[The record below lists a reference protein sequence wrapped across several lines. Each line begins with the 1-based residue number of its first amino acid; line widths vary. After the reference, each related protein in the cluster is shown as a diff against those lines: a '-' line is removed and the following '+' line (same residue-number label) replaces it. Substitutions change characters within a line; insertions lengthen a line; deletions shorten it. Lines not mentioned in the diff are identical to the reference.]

1 MLLWHAYIE
10 WPTWSLSA
18 SPSPRRAYHTVH
30 GTGYRRESELNR
42 EYSDTH
48 AAICASCCCVQTLHA
63 VVVAAAAA
71 AKQQQQ
77 QQQQQ
82 HSSSSSSTS
91 TSTSTCTINS
101 IGTILIVPVV
111 LIVTAADKT
120 GPCCLVFGSLLGM
133 LCLSFIQQD
142 GMALHCVLPLPV
154 AALRCTGGTVVASL
168 VSSFCDHRTCCISVR
183 IQNRHGR
190 GVCCRRVYIPA
201 QK

>member
-77 QQQQQ
+77 QQ
-82 HSSSSSSTS
+82 H
-91 TSTSTCTINS
+91 
-101 IGTILIVPVV
+101 V
-111 LIVTAADKT
+111 
-120 GPCCLVFGSLLGM
+120 
-133 LCLSFIQQD
+133 
-142 GMALHCVLPLPV
+142 
-154 AALRCTGGTVVASL
+154 
-168 VSSFCDHRTCCISVR
+168 VSSKRTAVEQAICPPSR
-183 IQNRHGR
+183 TKKLRQLADIQRPNINYEANGSAAAAAT
-190 GVCCRRVYIPA
+190 GVATHQAPA
-201 QK
+201 MRPFGPL